1 MIKKIPKTVP
11 CEPPYAREDNSRK
24 DPGLTPSIRE
34 AVFDKWA
41 ADTRF
46 ITLDISALSNPGRFP
61 NFTGHVRALMASL
74 EDGASSAQFRTS
86 WKTILYNTAQLYA
99 WKPSEV
105 PVRRI
110 SLEPVADPLIRRCTR
125 VIAMVHELHK
135 AGYQRLRMVPM
146 ESPSGAYWRCV
157 ITYEENIED
166 DGYGIIQWDDERVAA
181 YSSGQDAK
189 YFNWDDSES
198 LNARQLAQRFL
209 ERFPDIAERG
219 RGRDWANAGW
229 VADVLGEAEQG
240 ELVYLMADWTI
251 DQAYLDRWRP
261 PAPVRRAPA
270 HSFSLS
276 IEPETPNSEILD
288 EPDTD
293 HPRGPTFSSTDEK
306 PSLNTPDA
314 VNGIVKFFTSE
325 ILRKFAM
332 VGSNMTL
339 EDFTRLVQTESE
351 RLNFL
356 FLGYGEGPDINFM
369 RDTWNTPAQLGHFVR
384 IAERVSGDTRTAVR
398 DMFASLAADA
408 VATFAHHHSD
418 PVEIW
423 GWQLDALN
431 ESVCSNLL
439 GLPGDDEDL
448 ITASVDD

>member
-1 MIKKIPKTVP
+1 MIKKTPKTVP
-11 CEPPYAREDNSRK
+11 CEPPYAREDNSRN
-24 DPGLTPSIRE
+24 DLGLSPSFRE
-34 AVFDKWA
+34 AEFDKWA

-46 ITLDISALSNPGRFP
+46 ITLDISALSNPVSFP
-61 NFTGHVRALMASL
+61 NFVGQVRALMTSL
-74 EDGASSAQFRTS
+74 EDGVSSARFRTS
-86 WKTILYNTAQLYA
+86 WKTVLYNTAQRYA

-166 DGYGIIQWDDERVAA
+166 DGYRIIQWDDERVAA

-209 ERFPDIAERG
+209 ERFPDISERG

-261 PAPVRRAPA
+261 PAPARRPPS
-270 HSFSLS
+270 HSFSLG
-276 IEPETPNSEILD
+276 IEPKTPNSEILD
-288 EPDTD
+288 EPNTD
-293 HPRGPTFSSTDEK
+293 HSRGPTFSSTDEK

-332 VGSNMTL
+332 TGDSMTIEEFQSL
-339 EDFTRLVQTESE
+339 IISESE

-356 FLGYGEGPDINFM
+356 FLGFGEGPDINFT
-369 RDTWNTPAQLGHFVR
+369 RGIWNTPRELGKFVR
-384 IAERVSGDTRTAVR
+384 VAEAMDSDCRTAVR
-398 DMFASLAADA
+398 DMFISLAAD
-408 VATFAHHHSD
+408 VITTFEQHHSD
-418 PVEIW
+418 AVEDW
-423 GWQLDALN
+423 GWKLDALI
-431 ESVCSNLL
+431 EGVASTLL
-439 GLPGDDEDL
+439 GLPCTDLDL
-448 ITASVDD
+448 IADTVDN